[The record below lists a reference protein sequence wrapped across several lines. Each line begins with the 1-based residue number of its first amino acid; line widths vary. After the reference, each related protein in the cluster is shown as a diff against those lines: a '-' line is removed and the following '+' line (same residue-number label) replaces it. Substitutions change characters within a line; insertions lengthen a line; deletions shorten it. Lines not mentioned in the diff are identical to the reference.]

1 MPRARRTDPT
11 DQAANDPP
19 RARIRRTAAA
29 MAQLKR
35 AILERAREIH
45 RTEGFAAISVRRLAK
60 EFGLPPMTFYGY
72 FPSKQALVTCLWVD
86 ICENLLDRL
95 LAASRGLRSPLKV
108 LEAHM
113 NAVLSYWEEN
123 PDLYRLMYMYG
134 GEENPEE
141 AVDFGDD
148 PVYTKLMDLAQE
160 RVTACAVGEPS
171 DDAVRKA
178 RSVMYAMQLGYLHAT
193 IAVVR
198 YPIADPAW
206 LRQRTVQDVLR
217 SVQELLNGSGP
228 AGAPSAEAAKTAGRR
243 LKSPV
248 RD

>member
-1 MPRARRTDPT
+1 MARRPATATAPVAD
-11 DQAANDPP
+11 DPP
-19 RARIRRTAAA
+19 PARIRRSAAA

-35 AILERAREIH
+35 AILERAKEIH

-95 LAASRGLRSPLKV
+95 LPASRGLRSPFKV

-113 NAVLSYWEEN
+113 NAVLSFWEEN
-123 PDLYRLMYMYG
+123 PDMYRLMYMYG
-134 GEENPEE
+134 GEENPEQP
-141 AVDFGDD
+141 VDFGDD
-148 PVYTKLMDLAQE
+148 PVYAKLMDLAQE
-160 RVTACAVGEPS
+160 RVSACAVGEPS
-171 DDAVRKA
+171 AEALTKA

-193 IAVVR
+193 IAVIR
-198 YPIADPAW
+198 YPIADAAW

-217 SVQELLNGSGP
+217 SVQEILNGTGP
-228 AGAPSAEAAKTAGRR
+228 TPHRKPAP
-243 LKSPV
+243 
-248 RD
+248 

>member
-1 MPRARRTDPT
+1 MPR
-11 DQAANDPP
+11 P
-19 RARIRRTAAA
+19 RQPSQPEPLRPRIRRNASA

-35 AILERAREIH
+35 AILERAKEIH

-113 NAVLSYWEEN
+113 NAVLSYWEDN
-123 PDLYRLMYMYG
+123 PDMYRLMYMYG
-134 GEENPEE
+134 GEENPEQP
-141 AVDFGDD
+141 VDFGDD
-148 PVYTKLMDLAQE
+148 PVYAKLMDLAQE
-160 RVTACAVGEPS
+160 RVTACAAGEPS
-171 DDAVRKA
+171 AEAVARA

-198 YPIADPAW
+198 YPIADTAW

-217 SVQELLNGSGP
+217 SVQEILNGTDANRPG
-228 AGAPSAEAAKTAGRR
+228 
-243 LKSPV
+243 
-248 RD
+248 